1 MNGDVGHVRRPFTPL
16 VMPSRYRV
24 RIVFHGAIVLLVG
37 LLIGFPTG
45 TEVGSEA
52 NRLWHTA
59 HESLIMM
66 GVWLLTMGSVFP
78 VLALERR
85 EAAGLFWALL
95 ATAYGFMV
103 ALVLEGMTGMRAFQ
117 PTTSPIL
124 LVGFAGNVIGVLGA
138 LLAALLTLTGA
149 RAALKAERGET
160 SESLARSEV
169 T

>member
-85 EAAGLFWALL
+85 EAAGHLWGLPS
-95 ATAYGFMV
+95 TASGLCGGV
-103 ALVLEGMTGMRAFQ
+103 VPWGRRESRAISPPTG
-117 PTTSPIL
+117 P
-124 LVGFAGNVIGVLGA
+124 
-138 LLAALLTLTGA
+138 
-149 RAALKAERGET
+149 
-160 SESLARSEV
+160 
-169 T
+169 

>member
-16 VMPSRYRV
+16 FMPSRYRV

-37 LLIGFPTG
+37 LLIGSPTG

-85 EAAGLFWALL
+85 EAAGVFLALL
-95 ATAYGFMV
+95 STAYGFMV
-103 ALVLEGMTGMRAFQ
+103 GAGLQGMTGRGAFL
-117 PTTSPIL
+117 PTTSPIPPL
-124 LVGFAGNVIGVLGA
+124 GFFGKRSGVRGA
-138 LLAALLTLTGA
+138 LFGPLSTAPRL
-149 RAALKAERGET
+149 
-160 SESLARSEV
+160 
-169 T
+169 